1 MAFETPKTDWKP
13 ESVPTEEDFNRIE
26 SNIKTLEDTKEPKID
41 ILPVDKGGTGANSFQ
56 EDCFIIGNNGNAF
69 KTLSKA
75 EASVGHAQRAT
86 CDENGNN
93 IAGTYLGTSKTPLC
107 IDAVI
112 SYLNPIKLSEYI
124 GNYKYLIFLLKSEG
138 GSSFFMIDRE
148 IFVGFFNQLYPLVL
162 ESNGK
167 KIFLFYEGRLNSII
181 SLLPCGNL
189 LLTVYGLN

>member
-1 MAFETPKTDWKP
+1 MRSSERAVNNRKRNVNAKTLQKQTKGEKIMAFETPKTDWKP

-26 SNIKTLEDTKEPKID
+26 KNIAHLNDAVT
-41 ILPVDKGGTGANSFQ
+41 VGTVQSA
-56 EDCFIIGNNGNAF
+56 
-69 KTLSKA
+69 L
-75 EASVGHAQRAT
+75 

-93 IAGTYLGTSKTPLC
+93 IASTYLGTSKTQLC